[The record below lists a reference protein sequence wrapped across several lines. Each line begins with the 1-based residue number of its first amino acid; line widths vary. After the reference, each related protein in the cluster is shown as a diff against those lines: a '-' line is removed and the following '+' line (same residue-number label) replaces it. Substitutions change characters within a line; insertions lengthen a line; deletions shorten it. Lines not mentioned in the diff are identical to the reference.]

1 MWVSR
6 PWTRKKAGRGKMG
19 AMDLRGA
26 VLRGWRLVLLL
37 GLLGAVVGALTA
49 PSAPATPK
57 AGAGTAASW
66 SATTIIGPTPGHG
79 HIPLTTIYID
89 VKNPAVV
96 AAAAE
101 NSGAGV
107 PATALEQEISIESGR
122 EALGLGK
129 RGNHWVRLHAIGV
142 RVTWFSEESA
152 IALANSMASAV
163 SDYINARAQLDYTTG
178 TAVVAKAV
186 ANLQNQ
192 LSDID
197 SQLAGSSAPTGSTAF
212 LEIKKRVLQG
222 RLATAIHEQVDLSV
236 SGPKP
241 PGYEVLQAAHAVGN
255 GGGAKATVA
264 SIVNHK
270 WTRVLGGL
278 VVGVLI
284 AVGIIVA
291 VEALDRSLR
300 TVRATEE
307 AFDLP
312 VVAEI
317 PAHGT
322 RRQTL
327 QRAPADTRLEVIDDP
342 GSQVAEAYRRL
353 HTAVLLEPLA
363 SELVALTN
371 GNGNGYANGN
381 GNGYANGNGNGYG
394 GRVGGAVPGY
404 PVRPGGPEDVVHDEP
419 GNGPNGWGPRR
430 QVLLVVSPGVEP
442 TRSAV
447 VANLAAVCAEAGASA
462 LVVSVG
468 NLEWRRNGNGS
479 PATARGEEISATDL
493 VPFAEPSAVEGVSRL
508 RFEQLLESRGQVV
521 TQGPAIIAAARQVAD
536 FVLVE
541 TPSLLMAHD
550 AVALLPAVDVVLV
563 VAQHGLT
570 RSDQAREAGDVLRRF
585 RAPVLGVALT
595 NVPRRG
601 GSVRVSG
608 REPKELFGT
617 PVPEHAPPDR
627 TPSAASASSAS
638 SASSS
643 QLWL

>member
-1 MWVSR
+1 
-6 PWTRKKAGRGKMG
+6 
-19 AMDLRGA
+19 MDLRGA

-37 GLLGAVVGALTA
+37 ALLGAVVGAFTA

-79 HIPLTTIYID
+79 HVPLTTIYLD
-89 VKNPAVV
+89 AKNPAVI
-96 AAAAE
+96 ASAAE
-101 NSGAGV
+101 RSRAGV
-107 PATALEQEISIESGR
+107 PATALEQEIGIESGR

-142 RVTWFSEESA
+142 RITWFSEESA
-152 IALANSMASAV
+152 VALANAMAASV
-163 SDYINARAQLDYTTG
+163 SDYINAKAQQDYATG

-186 ANLQNQ
+186 TNLESQ
-192 LSDID
+192 LSAID
-197 SQLAGSSAPTGSTAF
+197 SQLAGTTPPTGSTAF
-212 LEIKKRVLQG
+212 LEIKKRVLDG
-222 RLATAIHEQVDLSV
+222 RLATAVHQQVNLSV

-241 PGYEVLQAAHAVGN
+241 PGYEVLQAAKAVPN
-255 GGGAKATVA
+255 GAGTKATVA

-363 SELVALTN
+363 SELMAVTN

-381 GNGYANGNGNGYG
+381 GNGYGNGYG
-394 GRVGGAVPGY
+394 NGFGTGNGGRMGGAAPGY
-404 PVRPGGPEDVVHDEP
+404 PVRPGGPEDSGHDEP
-419 GNGPNGWGPRR
+419 GNGTNGWGPRR
-430 QVLLVVSPGVEP
+430 QVILVVSPGVEP

-447 VANLAAVCAEAGASA
+447 VANLAAVCAEAGGSA
-462 LVVSVG
+462 LVVSIG

-479 PATARGEEISATDL
+479 PATRVEEITATDL

-508 RFEQLLESRGQVV
+508 RFEHLLESRGQVV

-536 FVLVE
+536 FVFVE

-595 NVPRRG
+595 NVPRRDR
-601 GSVRVSG
+601 SVRVTG

-617 PVPEHAPPDR
+617 PLPEHAPLDR
-627 TPSAASASSAS
+627 TPSAASSSSASSAS
-638 SASSS
+638 SASST

>member
-1 MWVSR
+1 L
-6 PWTRKKAGRGKMG
+6 PG
-19 AMDLRGA
+19 
-26 VLRGWRLVLLL
+26 
-37 GLLGAVVGALTA
+37 
-49 PSAPATPK
+49 
-57 AGAGTAASW
+57 SW

-79 HIPLTTIYID
+79 RVPLTTIYLD
-89 VKNPAVV
+89 VKNPLVLAQ
-96 AAAAE
+96 AAAT
-101 NSGAGV
+101 SGAGV
-107 PATALEQEISIESGR
+107 PATQLLQEIKIENGR

-129 RGNHWVRLHAIGV
+129 RGNRWIRLHAVGV
-142 RVTWFSEESA
+142 VVTWFSEDA
-152 IALANSMASAV
+152 AVALANSVASAV
-163 SDYINARAQLDYTTG
+163 ANYIDSKQQADYSTG
-178 TAVVAKAV
+178 TAVLGNAV
-186 ANLQNQ
+186 VNLEAQ
-192 LSDID
+192 LSGID
-197 SQLAGSSAPTGSTAF
+197 SQLAGTSPPTGTTAF

-222 RLATAIHEQVDLSV
+222 RLATAIRQGVELQE

-241 PGYEVLQAAHAVGN
+241 SGYQILRQAIPTAGY
-255 GGGAKATVA
+255 GGGKSTVA

-270 WTRVLGGL
+270 STRILGGL

-284 AVGIIVA
+284 ALGIIVA

-322 RRQTL
+322 RRQSL
-327 QRAPADTRLEVIDDP
+327 QRTQADTRLEVIDDP
-342 GSQVAEAYRRL
+342 GSQLAEAYRRL

-363 SELVALTN
+363 SELMALTS
-371 GNGNGYANGN
+371 GYGN

-394 GRVGGAVPGY
+394 NGNGGRLGAPWPSERGAAPGY
-404 PVRPGGPEDVVHDEP
+404 PVRPGAPEEARPDEP
-419 GNGPNGWGPRR
+419 GNGVNGWGPKR
-430 QVLLVVSPGVEP
+430 QVVLVVSPGVEP

-447 VANLAAVCAEAGASA
+447 VANLAAVFAEAGASA
-462 LVVSVG
+462 LVVSIG
-468 NLEWRRNGNGS
+468 NLDWRRNGNGS
-479 PATARGEEISATDL
+479 PVTARGDEITPTDI
-493 VPFAEPSAVEGVSRL
+493 VPFAEPSAVEGVSQL
-508 RFEQLLESRGQVV
+508 RFEHLLESRGQVV

-595 NVPRRG
+595 NVPRRDR
-601 GSVRVSG
+601 SAKVRG
-608 REPKELFGT
+608 REPRDLVGVPT
-617 PVPEHAPPDR
+617 PEFTPLER
-627 TPSAASASSAS
+627 TPTPASSA

>member
-1 MWVSR
+1 
-6 PWTRKKAGRGKMG
+6 
-19 AMDLRGA
+19 MDLRGA

-37 GLLGAVVGALTA
+37 ALLGAVVGALTA

-57 AGAGTAASW
+57 AGGGTTLSW
-66 SATTIIGPTPGHG
+66 SATTIIGPTPGHR
-79 HIPLTTIYID
+79 HVPLTTIYLD
-89 VKNPAVV
+89 VKNPAVL
-96 AAAAE
+96 ATAAE
-101 NSGAGV
+101 QSGVGV
-107 PATALEQEISIESGR
+107 PATALEQEIGIESGR
-122 EALGLGK
+122 VALGLGK
-129 RGNHWVRLHAIGV
+129 RGNHWVRLHALGV
-142 RVTWFSEESA
+142 RVNWFSEEA
-152 IALANSMASAV
+152 AVALANAV
-163 SDYINARAQLDYTTG
+163 SAAVSQYINAKAQEDYATG
-178 TAVVAKAV
+178 TAVINKAV
-186 ANLQNQ
+186 VNLQSQ
-192 LSDID
+192 LSEVDAE
-197 SQLAGSSAPTGSTAF
+197 LAGTSPPSGSTSF

-222 RLATAIHEQVDLSV
+222 RVATAVKQQVELSI
-236 SGPKP
+236 SGPKA
-241 PGYEVLQAAHAVGN
+241 PGYEVLQAARAVG
-255 GGGAKATVA
+255 GGGGGKATVA

-270 WTRVLGGL
+270 STRILGGL

-284 AVGIIVA
+284 ALGIIVA

-322 RRQTL
+322 RRQSL
-327 QRAPADTRLEVIDDP
+327 QRGPSDARLEVIDDP
-342 GSQVAEAYRRL
+342 VSDVAEAYRRL

-371 GNGNGYANGN
+371 GNGYGNGN
-381 GNGYANGNGNGYG
+381 GNGNGNGGRYG
-394 GRVGGAVPGY
+394 APWPSERGVAPGY
-404 PVRPGGPEDVVHDEP
+404 PVQPGRPEEAGRDEP
-419 GNGPNGWGPRR
+419 GNGHNGWGPTR
-430 QVLLVVSPGVEP
+430 QVVLVVSPGVEP

-447 VANLAAVCAEAGASA
+447 VANLAAVFAEAGASA
-462 LVVSVG
+462 LVVSIG
-468 NLEWRRNGNGS
+468 NLDWRRNGNGS
-479 PATARGEEISATDL
+479 AVVARGEDVTPSDL
-493 VPFAEPSAVEGVSRL
+493 APLAEPSAVQGVSRL
-508 RFEQLLESRGQVV
+508 RFERLLESRGQVV

-536 FVLVE
+536 FVIVE

-595 NVPRRG
+595 NVPRRDR
-601 GSVRVSG
+601 SARVRG
-608 REPKELFGT
+608 REPKELVGQPMPEYT
-617 PVPEHAPPDR
+617 PLER
-627 TPSAASASSAS
+627 TPSPASPTSSTASS